1 MKLHNVCID
10 RNVPVPLSRFHED
23 MRDGDE
29 WRVYDN
35 TRADDDDYRERA
47 VGDRRRSIT
56 SSLEIVGVT
65 SFVSCFTRVFSRLPE
80 PYSGS
85 NNRFSLFFFI
95 K

>member
-56 SSLEIVGVT
+56 SSLENYGILRPIHA
-65 SFVSCFTRVFSRLPE
+65 SMNSRC
-80 PYSGS
+80 
-85 NNRFSLFFFI
+85 N
-95 K
+95 